1 MTRANSRT
9 RQLLVSLL
17 CILLVFTMIP
27 TVAMP
32 AYAAD
37 FTEVA
42 DTSTLDGWKD
52 VFGDPNSNNIS
63 TENAGKVWTDKSVFT
78 DSLTSGNT
86 TVRTE
91 GNNSLLVAL
100 SAMAS
105 NTTVKGESNVPT
117 DTMLILDVSGSM
129 NDNSG
134 NNDQAENLV
143 ESANSS
149 IAKLLNMNHNNRVG
163 VVLYSGTSSSSTN
176 NDAAIVLLPLGRYTT
191 AADGEYLSYTVTG
204 WQSTTETVSV
214 DTDTRVVNANGTT
227 SIPASASKEVVGAT
241 YIQKGLYVAMQQF
254 TAATNTTTVTDPVLG
269 TVKRTPIIVLMSDG
283 GPTLASTNFTA
294 PGQYNVGN
302 GQTSSI
308 SDTTGFLSQLT
319 AAYAKTQVEEKYDT
333 DCKFYTLGFRVGN
346 DSIAMS
352 VMQPANST
360 TGINTFWSRYN
371 AAAENGYVSLGS
383 GRYVQKVS
391 TPLEKNY
398 VDGYYS
404 GDAGLQGAFD
414 QIIGE
419 IQLQSKYFPTLI
431 SESEHLG
438 GYVSFVDKIGK
449 YMNVIDVKGIMI
461 HDAMFTGAEFASQFR
476 AGSDLGQSS
485 NPQELGLEFVESVRT
500 RLGIETTAEAADLI
514 RQAYYYGQISYTN
527 ANEYS
532 NYVGWY
538 SDAAGNYLGFWYDGI
553 TTAAPAGATHIVK
566 SYGYLGE
573 VDEEHG
579 VTESDMLYVTVRHR
593 TEIATGEETMTFA
606 VPAALIPTVTY
617 EVELNDDESLKS
629 LAMTGATSPIRLIYE
644 VALDERIN
652 ELTIKDVV
660 DADYLAKNTDAYGNV
675 YFYTNQYEKEG
686 TLGYGKVNTYSY
698 FNPSKQNELYYYTKD
713 ATVYADDQG
722 TAYTSSS
729 DPEGTKYRAV
739 TVYEKNGNALN
750 TRTAYIQ
757 IGEDVIKTAVSSNGS
772 WVIPAG
778 TVHTNLTKFVDAK
791 ANNETGTLVNVAV
804 PFVDTHN
811 HSLNDAGYNYIIGST
826 LGNNGRIT
834 VTPVTAIAISKD
846 VAVEN
851 TSTDAPESFEFVIQ
865 GTQADASRTYDVII
879 EDADGSQRTGTVSFD
894 ANYKAAVELKD
905 GETIYITGL
914 AAGNKYTI
922 TETQTR
928 YYTLTTANDVE
939 LTTVNASIVKANF
952 VNTAR
957 GEGSLT
963 LTKTIDHDFAQ
974 APAGL
979 SDKIFTMNVD
989 LDGIGTE
996 NARFDVIDSLEQI
1009 TSIITDAEGK
1019 FTVNLKDNQQMRIA
1033 GLPEGTVVKV
1043 VEENPGKGF
1052 TASYRENGQTGDGV
1066 VTITNNAVQS
1076 VVVVNDYTPDEVFPV
1091 KVTLGGTKTYEDNWA
1106 GAKFEIKL
1114 QKWNGSA
1121 WADLATTEVSQTSP
1135 TYNFD
1140 DVLRKE
1146 KFTAPGTYY
1155 YQTLETKGG
1164 TTENGITYDP
1174 TLHTFGIVVDDA
1186 NLDGQ
1191 LEIVRV
1197 VSYHT
1202 GNDFPLDNDTWKIT
1216 ANFTNTYDAQ
1226 GCSVSFDILKDIL
1239 NPTGSPLVSKAGFQ
1253 FVLVDKDGNEIK
1265 SDLSD
1270 GVGEARLTVSYD
1282 KDDVADLDDGES
1294 KDFEYTLK
1302 EIKPNPGKPGY
1313 TYTDKEYK
1321 VVVTVTAAN
1330 GTTSATAVVEGAAN
1344 NIPVFTNTYDPGD
1357 ATIFLENRVEKII
1370 EGRDLVADEFQFAI
1384 KDTVANK
1391 VVAEG
1396 TNNAAGYVVF
1406 DGDNKLTFDKVGT
1419 YYYDVYEVSTDGK
1432 GVTTDKTVYNIIITV
1447 TDGGNGKLD
1456 VDYIVT
1462 NLVSNEH
1469 ITFRN
1474 NYDAEDAKWSIG
1486 GTKTL
1491 EGKNMTS
1498 NEFQFKMAEADE
1510 NGNVIAGGKSW
1521 TVGNE
1526 ANGTFVFPQIT
1537 FDKAGDYYYLIT
1549 ELDDNFT
1556 YITHDT
1562 AQYLVKVTV
1571 TDDLEGTLTA
1581 THVITKGNDTVNA
1594 VAFKNVY
1601 TAKPANV
1608 TISGMKY
1615 LENKTLAAGAYEFE
1629 LYKSDANWSKGEKV
1643 VQQAAV
1649 KNDAQGNFS
1658 FDQLTFD
1665 KAGSYYYLINEVIP
1679 QDAVNNVKDGITYDT
1694 TVYRIRID
1702 VTDNLQGQLNA
1713 AVNIFDNQDIPSA
1726 VMFTNVYK
1734 TTAAEVDLTFTKT
1747 LTGRDMQAG
1756 EFTYHLVVDGG
1767 QDDGELVAEITNT
1780 AANAGAAATMVIENL
1795 KFSEEGT
1802 YNYRLVEVIPAEAVN
1817 GFLNGVQYDN
1827 TEYKISIEVEDN
1839 QQGKMEVVKQTIT
1852 NSGTA
1857 YTGTMKFNNEYSTQ
1871 PAKLIINTAVEKVL
1885 NGRNMQAGE
1894 PFFKFTLTDAE
1905 GGVINGQTAD
1915 YVKDGVPTKVI
1926 FDEISYI
1933 KTGTYTYTLA
1943 EVAGSKGGVT
1953 YSTDKYLVTVVV
1965 TDDGAGNLVAS
1976 APTFQKLDA
1985 QGNPVGSTTA
1995 SAQYTN
2001 EYTAD
2006 DVSVDLKGTKALTG
2020 KTLAE
2025 KMFSFVL
2032 KDNGGNEVETVQ
2044 NGTVTGGKVGDFAF
2058 GALTFDTPGT
2068 YTYTV
2073 NEVLPA
2079 GVDPS
2084 TPAKDGVTYDTSV
2097 IKVTIV
2103 VNDNFN
2109 GELEAK
2115 VTYAENELNVG
2126 GIAFTNDYDAE
2137 PVSVQ
2142 IKAHKTLKQGT
2153 LKAGQFTFE
2162 LYEGNKLIG
2171 TAKNDANGKVVFGE
2185 IEYTAIGQHTYTVK
2199 EKVGSDLTINY
2210 DLDVETVVV
2219 EVTDNGKGQLEATV
2233 NGKAP
2238 ANQEPVQFVNTD
2250 PTDESV
2256 TVDFVKKILKG
2267 RDLAAGEFRFDL
2279 EFVSGPSGVAPKTSW
2294 NQIGTN
2300 AAAADGEVAAV
2311 TFPHQLVFDVE
2322 GTYVFN
2328 LVEIN
2333 KGQTINNT
2341 KYDDST
2347 YRITIT
2353 VMDTGTAMAAA
2364 YRVEEIVSGAPVAV
2378 TSNIATFENV
2388 YTPTPVEGDFAINV
2402 TKKLTG
2408 RDMDA
2413 NEFVF
2418 NLVGSGIDIQGKNVA
2433 GEDGK
2438 SVKVQFPNIKYDKK
2452 GTYTYTLTEVKNNI
2466 SGVTYDGD
2474 SYEVTIVVTDD
2485 GKGKL
2490 TVAEPVFKLNGAGA
2504 DLDTAAFENTYKAA
2518 PVTADLTATK
2528 NLSFKN
2534 LAADMFQFELKLVS
2548 APAEANTTPGVVQT
2562 VKNGANGTAA
2572 DITFDT
2578 LTFSVAGTYK
2588 YTVSEVNGGSRIEG
2602 ITYDD
2607 TVYEVVIEVTDPGDG
2622 QLVKKVTVDGS
2633 ETKAMTFANVYT
2645 ADPVKVALKAQ
2656 KTLTGGNLTA
2666 GQFSFELYKEGAL
2679 TAAQTKTNTASG
2691 LVTFDEIEFDRVG
2704 QYVYIIKEVAGNDPT
2719 INYNTAEHRVVI
2731 DVTDNGK
2738 GELVAT
2744 IGGVDAATADPI
2756 AIENVDPTDAVVTV
2770 DFITKVLKGRAMRA
2784 GEFEF
2789 ELKLIDKPNNAE
2801 TKQDWNQTGTN
2812 AAAADGT
2819 KVVASFNNLVFDV
2832 EGEYVFEVTEKS
2844 GNLGGV
2850 TYDDTKYKVYIT
2862 VTDNGTALSA
2872 AVEIAE
2878 VAGGREVDV
2887 EEAAFENTYKAA
2899 PYTVDFLTALK
2910 KELTGRELAEGE
2922 FTFKLENVLRPDSIG
2937 DNDIK
2942 MEWLWNQTIAN
2953 KADDAYGTA
2962 VDGIAYIDFEA
2973 VTLPAAGDYI
2983 FEVSEVNNGRGGV
2996 DYSEDIFVYKF
3007 TVVDPGN
3014 GQLEIG
3020 GGVTC
3025 ELKNGTYVDQTF
3037 KNTYEAAEVK
3047 YTMEG
3052 TKTFFKGKLNSGMFS
3067 FDLYAATVV
3076 NGEWVRGDLL
3086 ETVKNGASGDFSF
3099 AEQTYTT
3106 TGTHYFMVVENAE
3119 DSIDGVIYDNTVY
3132 LVKVEITDDGEGQL
3146 VATETI
3152 QKEATKAIVEEIVFN
3167 NTYVPKTG
3175 DDKNLGLWTAMLALC
3190 ASGFAGLTFLKKKE
3204 DEEEA

>member
-1 MTRANSRT
+1 MNKT
-9 RQLLVSLL
+9 
-17 CILLVFTMIP
+17 
-27 TVAMP
+27 
-32 AYAAD
+32 
-37 FTEVA
+37 
-42 DTSTLDGWKD
+42 
-52 VFGDPNSNNIS
+52 
-63 TENAGKVWTDKSVFT
+63 TD
-78 DSLTSGNT
+78 
-86 TVRTE
+86 
-91 GNNSLLVAL
+91 
-100 SAMAS
+100 
-105 NTTVKGESNVPT
+105 
-117 DTMLILDVSGSM
+117 
-129 NDNSG
+129 
-134 NNDQAENLV
+134 
-143 ESANSS
+143 
-149 IAKLLNMNHNNRVG
+149 
-163 VVLYSGTSSSSTN
+163 
-176 NDAAIVLLPLGRYTT
+176 
-191 AADGEYLSYTVTG
+191 
-204 WQSTTETVSV
+204 
-214 DTDTRVVNANGTT
+214 
-227 SIPASASKEVVGAT
+227 
-241 YIQKGLYVAMQQF
+241 
-254 TAATNTTTVTDPVLG
+254 
-269 TVKRTPIIVLMSDG
+269 
-283 GPTLASTNFTA
+283 
-294 PGQYNVGN
+294 
-302 GQTSSI
+302 
-308 SDTTGFLSQLT
+308 
-319 AAYAKTQVEEKYDT
+319 
-333 DCKFYTLGFRVGN
+333 
-346 DSIAMS
+346 
-352 VMQPANST
+352 
-360 TGINTFWSRYN
+360 
-371 AAAENGYVSLGS
+371 
-383 GRYVQKVS
+383 
-391 TPLEKNY
+391 
-398 VDGYYS
+398 
-404 GDAGLQGAFD
+404 
-414 QIIGE
+414 
-419 IQLQSKYFPTLI
+419 
-431 SESEHLG
+431 
-438 GYVSFVDKIGK
+438 
-449 YMNVIDVKGIMI
+449 
-461 HDAMFTGAEFASQFR
+461 
-476 AGSDLGQSS
+476 
-485 NPQELGLEFVESVRT
+485 
-500 RLGIETTAEAADLI
+500 
-514 RQAYYYGQISYTN
+514 
-527 ANEYS
+527 
-532 NYVGWY
+532 
-538 SDAAGNYLGFWYDGI
+538 
-553 TTAAPAGATHIVK
+553 
-566 SYGYLGE
+566 
-573 VDEEHG
+573 
-579 VTESDMLYVTVRHR
+579 
-593 TEIATGEETMTFA
+593 
-606 VPAALIPTVTY
+606 
-617 EVELNDDESLKS
+617 
-629 LAMTGATSPIRLIYE
+629 
-644 VALDERIN
+644 
-652 ELTIKDVV
+652 
-660 DADYLAKNTDAYGNV
+660 
-675 YFYTNQYEKEG
+675 
-686 TLGYGKVNTYSY
+686 
-698 FNPSKQNELYYYTKD
+698 
-713 ATVYADDQG
+713 
-722 TAYTSSS
+722 
-729 DPEGTKYRAV
+729 
-739 TVYEKNGNALN
+739 
-750 TRTAYIQ
+750 YIQ
-757 IGEDVIKTAVSSNGS
+757 IGSDVIGTAVYRDGS
-772 WVIPAG
+772 YKIPAG
-778 TVHTNLTKFVDAK
+778 TVHTNLTRFVDAK
-791 ANNETGTLVNVAV
+791 TNNETGTLVNVAV

-879 EDADGSQRTGTVSFD
+879 EAADGSQRTGTVSFD

-939 LTTVNASIVKANF
+939 LTTVNASIVKADF

-963 LTKTIDHDFAQ
+963 LTKDVTHDLGQ
-974 APAGL
+974 DPAAL
-979 SDKIFTMNVD
+979 ANKTFTMNVD
-989 LDGIGTE
+989 LDGVGTANE
-996 NARFDVIDSLEQI
+996 TFDVIDSLGQV
-1009 TSIITDAEGK
+1009 TKVTTDADGK
-1019 FTVNLKDNQQMRIA
+1019 FSVNLKDMQQMRIT
-1033 GLPEGTVVKV
+1033 GLPEGAVAKV
-1043 VEENPGKGF
+1043 VEANPGAGF
-1052 TASYRENGQTGDGV
+1052 TVTYVENGTIDDGT
-1066 VTITNNAVQS
+1066 VTITNNAIQS
-1076 VVVVNDYTPDEVFPV
+1076 VIIANDYTPEKVYPV
-1091 KVTLGGTKTYEDNWA
+1091 NLELD
-1106 GAKFEIKL
+1106 AKKIYTGFTGDWNGKSFQFEL
-1114 QKWNGSA
+1114 QKRENGVWKTFA
-1121 WADLATTEVSQTSP
+1121 TQTVTEATADYTVSFDAAMQAESYTT
-1135 TYNFD
+1135 
-1140 DVLRKE
+1140 
-1146 KFTAPGTYY
+1146 PGTYE
-1155 YQTLETKGG
+1155 YQIIETHGG
-1164 TTENGITYDP
+1164 SVIDGITYDA
-1174 TLHTFGIVVDDA
+1174 TIHTFGVVVTDDDM
-1186 NLDGQ
+1186 DGK
-1191 LEIVRV
+1191 LEIKDVI
-1197 VSYHT
+1197 SFHT
-1202 GNDFPLDNDTWKIT
+1202 GNSFGKNQVGNYQISVDFNNVYNATGTSAYIDVVKDVQDLVNSPLD
-1216 ANFTNTYDAQ
+1216 
-1226 GCSVSFDILKDIL
+1226 
-1239 NPTGSPLVSKAGFQ
+1239 SKAGFQ
-1253 FVLVDKDGNEIK
+1253 FGLYDGNK
-1265 SDLSD
+1265 LVASSDLTD
-1270 GVGEARLTVSYD
+1270 TVGEARLTINYT
-1282 KDDVADLDDGES
+1282 KDDVG
-1294 KDFEYTLK
+1294 KHTYTLK
-1302 EIKPNPGKPGY
+1302 EIVPANPIAGM
-1313 TYTDKEYK
+1313 TYTTAEYT
-1321 VVVTVTAAN
+1321 VVIDVVDN
-1330 GTTSATAVVEGAAN
+1330 GDGTTSASVESIKDASGNDVTGA
-1344 NIPVFTNTYDPGD
+1344 PVFTNVYDPD
-1357 ATIFLENRVEKII
+1357 DVSINLENRVEKIL
-1370 EGRDLVADEFQFAI
+1370 EGRSIKAGEFKFAI
-1384 KDTVANK
+1384 KNIETN
-1391 VVAEG
+1391 VVIEG
-1396 TNNAAGYVVF
+1396 TNNAAGFVEF
-1406 DGDNKLTFDKVGT
+1406 EGGNKLTFDKVGT
-1419 YYYDVYEVSTDGK
+1419 YRYDIYEVSTDGK
-1432 GVTTDKTVYNIIITV
+1432 GVTTDKTVYNVIVTV

-1462 NLVSNEH
+1462 NLVSDEH

-1474 NYDAEDAKWSIG
+1474 VYDAADAKWSIG

-1491 EGKNMTS
+1491 EGKNMIA

-1510 NGNVIAGGKSW
+1510 NGNVITGGKSW

-1526 ANGTFVFPQIT
+1526 ANGTFAFPQIT

-1549 ELDDNFT
+1549 ELDDNFD

-1581 THVITKGNDTVNA
+1581 THIITKDGSTVGTVTFNNKYIPSPATA
-1594 VAFKNVY
+1594 V
-1601 TAKPANV
+1601 
-1608 TISGMKY
+1608 ISGMKY

-1643 VQQAAV
+1643 AQQAAV

-1679 QDAVNNVKDGITYDT
+1679 QDAVNNVKDGITYDA

-1726 VMFTNVYK
+1726 VMFTNVYN

-1795 KFSEEGT
+1795 KFSEAGT
-1802 YNYRLVEVIPAEAVN
+1802 YNYRLVEVIPVEAVN

-1827 TEYKISIEVEDN
+1827 TEYSIKVVVTDN
-1839 QQGKMEVVKQTIT
+1839 GSGAMEAVTTVD
-1852 NSGTA
+1852 GTA
-1857 YTGTMKFNNEYSTQ
+1857 LSSAAIEFKNVYTTKNTQ
-1871 PAKLIINTAVEKVL
+1871 VSLGGVTKALI
-1885 NGRNMQAGE
+1885 GRDMQAGE
-1894 PFFKFTLTDAE
+1894 PSFKFTLTDN
-1905 GGVINGQTAD
+1905 VTNVVTNGE
-1915 YVKDGVPTKVI
+1915 TKTLGTSGNAVAVV
-1926 FDEISYI
+1926 FDNITYTEA
-1933 KTGTYTYTLA
+1933 GTYSYTLA

-2079 GVDPS
+2079 GVDAS
-2084 TPAKDGVTYDTSV
+2084 TPAKEGITYDTS
-2097 IKVTIV
+2097 IIDITIV
-2103 VNDNFN
+2103 VTDNFN

-2142 IKAHKTLKQGT
+2142 IKAHKTLNQGT

-2171 TAKNDANGKVVFGE
+2171 TAKNDANGNVVFGE

-2250 PTDESV
+2250 PTDERV
-2256 TVDFVKKILKG
+2256 TVDFVKKILTG

-2279 EFVSGPSGVAPKTSW
+2279 EFVSGPTGVAPKTSW

-2300 AAAADGEVAAV
+2300 AAVADGEVAAV

-2328 LVEIN
+2328 LVEVN

-2353 VMDTGTAMAAA
+2353 VMDTGTALAAA

-2378 TSNIATFENV
+2378 TGNIATFENV
-2388 YTPTPVEGDFAINV
+2388 YTPNPVEGDFAINV

-2485 GKGKL
+2485 GKGNL

-2548 APAEANTTPGVVQT
+2548 APAEANMTPGVVQT

-2679 TAAQTKTNTASG
+2679 TAAQTKTNAANG
-2691 LVTFDEIEFDRVG
+2691 LVAFDEIEFDRVG

-2801 TKQDWNQTGTN
+2801 TKQDWNQTGIN
-2812 AAAADGT
+2812 AAAADGV
-2819 KVVASFNNLVFDV
+2819 KVVVGFNNLVFDV

-2878 VAGGREVDV
+2878 VAGGREVDA
-2887 EEAAFENTYKAA
+2887 EEVAFENTYKAA

-3099 AEQTYTT
+3099 AEQTYTA

-3152 QKEATKAIVEEIVFN
+3152 QKEATKAVVEEIVFN

-3190 ASGFAGLTFLKKKE
+3190 ASGFTGLTFLKKKE